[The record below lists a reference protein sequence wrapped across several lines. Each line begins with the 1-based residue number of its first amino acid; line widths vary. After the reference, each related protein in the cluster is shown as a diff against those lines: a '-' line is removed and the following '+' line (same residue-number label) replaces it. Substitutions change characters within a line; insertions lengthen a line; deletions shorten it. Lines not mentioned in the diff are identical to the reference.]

1 MDSKGNDIIHF
12 LARLP
17 FQVVLAG
24 AGSLNELCSGV
35 LLSSACW
42 CCAESALTGPLK
54 SCESLK

>member
-35 LLSSACW
+35 VVKPAGAVQSRH
-42 CCAESALTGPLK
+42 
-54 SCESLK
+54 